1 MKIALRDIKKKYY
14 YEDIIENKKEIN
26 RELIKNK
33 INNINSNNKKI
44 NNTNMK
50 KIIYIKREY
59 IFFQIIIIV
68 LIQTIFK
75 SYCKNVILSKD
86 SMVTLKVS
94 KIGTQKIF
102 TAGTAPN
109 KIYIND
115 MQQSITNSFNYYLNP
130 ENIVK
135 LEWTDEIDDCY
146 NMFLDCNSII
156 EMNFSN
162 FDATKCPQTYSM
174 FRGCN
179 SLQSIDLSGFITS
192 NFLIS
197 MGNMFWDCYSLLSL
211 NLSNIDTSNVRNFGH
226 MLANCESLIS
236 LDISNFKTDNIKFI
250 DNMFIGCKNLTSLN
264 LSHFN
269 LSNAELI
276 NNMFDGCESLKIID
290 FSNLDFNS
298 VTNINNID
306 NLFLNCTNLEYINIK
321 NLNSKI
327 NLPSEFFRGTPSNLM
342 ICIDDDNIE
351 LIKNILDNN
360 QCIQISCDEN
370 LLSYENKYYTE
381 NGCLTKNCSL
391 TNYKYEFENNCY
403 EICPSNSRLRENIQ
417 ELEGYNINANYFCKP
432 ICNATFPFE
441 IISTQKCVENCD
453 ILNILNNSCILNYKL
468 DEKKDNVKIY
478 DTLLKKAEDIF
489 TSEDYDTSEIEKGN
503 NDVIKYNNMIIT
515 LTSTKNQKKEEK
527 QGNMTTINLGDC
539 ENELKEAYNIS
550 YNETLYIKK
559 IDVTEEGMM
568 IPKIEF
574 DIYYK
579 LNGINLVKLNLSY
592 CTNNKIDIFIP
603 LKLTDNID
611 KFNSSSGYYNDICY
625 ITTSDTG
632 TDMTLKDRKEEFINY
647 NKTVCQEN
655 CFFQN
660 MILHLI

>member
-1 MKIALRDIKKKYY
+1 MKISLRDIDKKYY
-14 YEDIIENKKEIN
+14 FEDIIENKKEIN

-33 INNINSNNKKI
+33 IRNINFNNKKI

-59 IFFQIIIIV
+59 IFFQIIILQ

-94 KIGTQKIF
+94 HSGTHKIF

-115 MQQSITNSFNYYLNP
+115 IQQSITNSFNYDLNP

-162 FDATKCPQTYSM
+162 FDATKSSQTYSM

-197 MGNMFWDCYSLLSL
+197 MGNMFWDCYSLISL
-211 NLSNIDTSNVRNFGH
+211 NLSNIDTSNVLNFGH

-276 NNMFDGCESLKIID
+276 NNMFDGCESLKVID
-290 FSNLDFNS
+290 FSNLDFSS

-306 NLFLNCTNLEYINIK
+306 NLFLNCTNLVYINIK
-321 NLNSKI
+321 YLNSKI
-327 NLPSEFFRGTPSNLM
+327 NLPIEFFRGTPSNLM

-370 LLSYENKYYTE
+370 LLSYENKYSILE
-381 NGCLTKNCSL
+381 NGCFTKNCSL
-391 TNYKYEFENNCY
+391 TNYKYEFENSCY
-403 EICPSNSRLRENIQ
+403 EMCPSNSRLRENIQ

-432 ICNATFPFE
+432 ICNETFPFE

-515 LTSTKNQKKEEK
+515 LTSTKNQKLEEK

-550 YNETLYIKK
+550 YSETLYIKK

-592 CTNNKIDIFIP
+592 CINNKIDIFIP

-632 TDMTLKDRKEEFINY
+632 TDITLKDRKKEFINN
-647 NKTVCQEN
+647 NKAVCQEN
-655 CFFQN
+655 CFF
-660 MILHLI
+660 L